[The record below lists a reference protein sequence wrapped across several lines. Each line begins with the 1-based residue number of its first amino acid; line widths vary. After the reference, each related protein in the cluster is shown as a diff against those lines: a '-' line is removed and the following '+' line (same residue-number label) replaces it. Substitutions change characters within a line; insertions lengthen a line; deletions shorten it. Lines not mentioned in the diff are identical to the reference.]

1 LQAVAATPGP
11 GEIRVVVVDD
21 HEVFRSGLRELLATQ
36 GLDVVGEADSGE
48 AAIDAVRR
56 LAPDVVVMDLHMPGM
71 GGVEATR
78 RVAETSPVTRVL
90 VLTGSE
96 QEESA
101 LDAILAGAHGFLI
114 KDAPLEQLVWGI
126 RAAAHGEVLIS
137 PRMAA
142 RLVGHLRRPTS
153 EHAAAAAIR
162 AVLSDREIE
171 VLRLLAQ
178 GKENAEI
185 AADLT
190 VSPKTIKNHISSIL
204 EKLHIENRIQAAV
217 VAVRSGLA

>member
-1 LQAVAATPGP
+1 
-11 GEIRVVVVDD
+11 
-21 HEVFRSGLRELLATQ
+21 
-36 GLDVVGEADSGE
+36 
-48 AAIDAVRR
+48 
-56 LAPDVVVMDLHMPGM
+56 
-71 GGVEATR
+71 
-78 RVAETSPVTRVL
+78 

-96 QEESA
+96 EEENA
-101 LDAILAGAHGFLI
+101 LEAILAGAHGFLM

-126 RAAAHGEVLIS
+126 RAAASGEVLIS

-142 RLVGHLRRPTS
+142 RLVGHLRRS
-153 EHAAAAAIR
+153 GNENAAAAAIR
-162 AVLSDREIE
+162 AVLSERELQ

-185 AADLT
+185 AAVLH

>member
-1 LQAVAATPGP
+1 VIDGTGATSG
-11 GEIRVVVVDD
+11 IRVLVVDD
-21 HEVFRSGLRELLATQ
+21 HEVFRSGLRELLAAQ
-36 GLDVVGEADSGE
+36 GLDVVGEAATGE
-48 AAIDAVRR
+48 AAIQAVEE
-56 LAPDVVVMDLHMPGM
+56 LAPDVVVMDLHMPGI

-96 QEESA
+96 EEESA
-101 LDAILAGAHGFLI
+101 LEAILAGAHGFLM

-126 RAAAHGEVLIS
+126 RAAASGEVLIS

-142 RLVGHLRRPTS
+142 RLVGHLRRS
-153 EHAAAAAIR
+153 GNENAAAAAIR
-162 AVLSDREIE
+162 AVLSERELQ

-178 GKENAEI
+178 GKENADI
-185 AADLT
+185 AAVLH

>member
-1 LQAVAATPGP
+1 MDETTTTGD
-11 GEIRVVVVDD
+11 IRVLVVDD
-21 HEVFRSGLRELLATQ
+21 HEVFRSGLRELLAAQ
-36 GLDVVGEADSGE
+36 GLDVVGEAETGE
-48 AAIDAVRR
+48 AAIRAVEE

-101 LDAILAGAHGFLI
+101 LEAILAGAHGFLI
-114 KDAPLEQLVWGI
+114 KDAPLDQLVWGI
-126 RAAAHGEVLIS
+126 RAAANGEVLIS

-142 RLVGHLRRPTS
+142 RLVGHLRRS
-153 EHAAAAAIR
+153 GNENAAAAAIR
-162 AVLSDREIE
+162 AVLSDRELE
-171 VLRLLAQ
+171 VLKLLAQ
-178 GKENAEI
+178 GKENADI
-185 AADLT
+185 AAVLH
-190 VSPKTIKNHISSIL
+190 VSPKTVKNHISSIL